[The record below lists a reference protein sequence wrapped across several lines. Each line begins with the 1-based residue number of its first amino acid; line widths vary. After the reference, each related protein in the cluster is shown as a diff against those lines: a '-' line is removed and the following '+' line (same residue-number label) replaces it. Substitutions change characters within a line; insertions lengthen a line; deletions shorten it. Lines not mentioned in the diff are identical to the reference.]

1 LETLDT
7 FGGRSSPLGAVLKRQ
22 AAQHVNLLKGV
33 ANVAHSRSVWCG
45 WLVSVAALVGC
56 GGSATVPAARPE
68 ALGDPAPEV
77 STVRGSFTLDTPA
90 PTPVVVMLEP
100 LARGTLPPT
109 RRRVIRVT
117 SLTDLFN
124 PQFVVADTGDTLVF
138 VNGGN
143 LKHEFFSPEIGMDVS
158 YPLGAGSEF
167 WSLNFLGAGVRTF
180 FCRLHYDETFSVYVS
195 DTPFHA
201 VPNEHGQYVIA
212 EVPEGAYRLTLW
224 SKAAEGVI
232 RNVQVSERGL
242 TVENIRINLRGS
254 GT

>member
-1 LETLDT
+1 M
-7 FGGRSSPLGAVLKRQ
+7 
-22 AAQHVNLLKGV
+22 
-33 ANVAHSRSVWCG
+33 AHGRSVWCG
-45 WLVSVAALVGC
+45 WLVSVAVLVGC
-56 GGSATVPAARPE
+56 GGVAVVPVAEPE
-68 ALGDPAPEV
+68 SLGDRSPEV
-77 STVRGSFTLDTPA
+77 STVQGSFQLDTRV

-109 RRRVIRVT
+109 PRRVIRIT
-117 SLTDLFN
+117 SSTDLFN

-143 LKHEFFSPEIGMDVS
+143 LEHEFFSPEIGMDVS

-180 FCRLHYDETFSVYVS
+180 FCRLHHDETFSVYVS

-201 VPNEHGQYVIA
+201 VPNKDGHYVIG

-224 SKAAEGVI
+224 SRAAEGTI
-232 RNVQVSERGL
+232 RRVQVSGRRQV
-242 TVENIRINLRGS
+242 VENIRLNSSRS

>member
-1 LETLDT
+1 MAH
-7 FGGRSSPLGAVLKRQ
+7 GRG
-22 AAQHVNLLKGV
+22 
-33 ANVAHSRSVWCG
+33 VWCG
-45 WLVSVAALVGC
+45 WLVSIAALVGC
-56 GGSATVPAARPE
+56 GGGAAVPAVEPE
-68 ALGDPAPEV
+68 APGDPAPEV
-77 STVRGSFTLDTPA
+77 STVQGSFKLDPSA

-109 RRRVIRVT
+109 PRRVIRVT
-117 SLTDLFN
+117 SSTDLFN

-158 YPLGAGSEF
+158 YSLGAGSEF

-180 FCRLHYDETFSVYVS
+180 FCRLHHDEMFSVYVS

-201 VPNEHGQYVIA
+201 VPNENGHYVIA
-212 EVPEGAYRLTLW
+212 EVPEGAYRLMLW
-224 SKAAEGVI
+224 SEAAEGTI
-232 RNVQVSERGL
+232 RNVQVGGGGHS
-242 TVENIRINLRGS
+242 VENIRLSLSGS